1 MERKIDALDIRAT
14 ALQKSFDYATFLR
27 MLDHLVR
34 NGETSGENQSD
45 ELVKY
50 TKLNASRVKRLTRTA
65 MPSPSTVALVKS
77 LPFDMEWVVISEA
90 WCGDVAQ
97 NLPFINNLAEACP
110 NVRLRM
116 VFRDENPEY
125 MDRFLTN
132 GARSIPK
139 WVIYRKDTD
148 EILAVW
154 GPQPAVLRKMV
165 LDMKSGENPPSKEFI
180 AEEVHRWYHN
190 DRNSELEKEI
200 AGIFG
205 KIAEEHGAEDEL
217 TR

>member
-1 MERKIDALDIRAT
+1 MERKIDALDIRAN

-27 MLDHLVR
+27 LLDTFVR

-45 ELVKY
+45 ALVKY
-50 TKLNASRVKRLTRTA
+50 TKLNASRVKRLNRTA
-65 MPSPSTVALVKS
+65 QPSPATVSLVKS
-77 LPFDMEWVVISEA
+77 IPFEMDWVVIGEA

-97 NLPFINNLAEACP
+97 NLPFIHNLAEAVP

-116 VFRDENPEY
+116 VFRDENPQY
-125 MDRFLTN
+125 MDQFLTN

-148 EILAVW
+148 EILGVW
-154 GPQPAVLRKMV
+154 GPQPAVLQKMV
-165 LDMKSGENPPSKEFI
+165 LDMRGGTNPPSKESI

-217 TR
+217 AR